1 MSGHKGRGRRR
12 TRGRDPG
19 WSRPSEEREVG
30 TECVSLSNHPT
41 RDPDELG
48 KLNETLQIISKKDHR
63 WFIKKGLSSNNCWR
77 TLPSSGSK
85 LLKAEES
92 LEHKETHLYTL
103 CPVTTGPVAYN
114 PQKGKKEETAGL
126 KLKKCLRSVPVK
138 TWAQKLLP
146 TISQLEV
153 SPLLG

>member
-1 MSGHKGRGRRR
+1 M
-12 TRGRDPG
+12 
-19 WSRPSEEREVG
+19 
-30 TECVSLSNHPT
+30 CVPQHHTT

-48 KLNETLQIISKKDHR
+48 KLNETLQIISKKNHR
-63 WFIKKGLSSNNCWR
+63 WFIKKGLLSNNCWR

-85 LLKAEES
+85 LLKAEERRKS
-92 LEHKETHLYTL
+92 ETQGDT
-103 CPVTTGPVAYN
+103 PVHAPPMTTGLAAYN

-126 KLKKCLRSVPVK
+126 KLKKCLRTVPVK